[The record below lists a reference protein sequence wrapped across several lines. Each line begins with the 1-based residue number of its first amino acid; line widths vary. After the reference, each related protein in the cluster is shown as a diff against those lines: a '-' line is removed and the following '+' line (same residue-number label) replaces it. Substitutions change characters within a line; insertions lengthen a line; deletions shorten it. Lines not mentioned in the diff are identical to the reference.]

1 MKMERDAQIPEV
13 CSLEGEGPWL
23 QRVRAPGTV
32 PKRLSREQAFRSRR
46 EGMPEQLSAFR
57 P

>member
-13 CSLEGEGPWL
+13 CSLGGEGSWL
-23 QRVRAPGTV
+23 QRVRAQGPA
-32 PKRLSREQAFRSRR
+32 QAPQPRAGIQERR

-57 P
+57 A